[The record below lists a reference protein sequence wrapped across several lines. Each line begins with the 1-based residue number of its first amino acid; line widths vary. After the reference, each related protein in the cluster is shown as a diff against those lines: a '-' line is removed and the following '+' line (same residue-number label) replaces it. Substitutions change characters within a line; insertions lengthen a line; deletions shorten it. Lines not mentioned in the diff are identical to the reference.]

1 MISTSA
7 YYRKRWNHCQVS
19 LLLQTLTHFLSQPI
33 AANADTL
40 CSLIYCNKIGQ
51 MYVIVNEKR
60 VQ

>member
-1 MISTSA
+1 MISTSV
-7 YYRKRWNHCQVS
+7 YCRKRWNHSQVS

-51 MYVIVNEKR
+51 MYVIVNKKR